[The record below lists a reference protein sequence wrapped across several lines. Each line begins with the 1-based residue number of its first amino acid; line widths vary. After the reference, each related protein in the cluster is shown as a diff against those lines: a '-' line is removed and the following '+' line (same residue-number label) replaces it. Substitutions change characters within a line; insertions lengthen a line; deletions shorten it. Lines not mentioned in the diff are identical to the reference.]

1 MPLSKAAKQGLSLAK
16 SGDCVAAAIALE
28 RAESEDHRPV
38 TAAALAGC
46 HVALGELVLAHE
58 IYEALAK
65 ESAAA
70 SWTLEDRI
78 SAAEAKKKALALEAR
93 IPKVLLEIQPKDA
106 RLDVRAG
113 GRKVEL
119 PFAPIRVSPDEK
131 VEIEVRAEGFATE
144 KLSVVLGE
152 GQKKT
157 LTVVLKPVAAPKNP
171 ELPVDPPGAGGPK
184 LPSHWMGVRFRGLVV
199 PQFLMNIV
207 GEGGTSTYWPGVG
220 LTYTE
225 RLGTVD
231 IEPSLT
237 FTSYALGTTAF
248 KPHGV
253 PDTEWELLES
263 DLWGATAA
271 LDIMYRVALDTSGT
285 VELRIGG
292 GFGIGLAFTGDLYRW
307 QSFPKNGEQRRPR
320 HLREV
325 QGPERPGGD
334 VPILQPARQG
344 RESLR
349 TARRLLERRWCAPA
363 GLPVAVTPASRLRV
377 QADASHRHRPRGR
390 AHAERLLDRDWRPFR
405 LLTFRGVLSH
415 RGICCLGWGSSSTTT
430 RVEPSNVWPRTFGI
444 RTCRKR
450 PSGRARWPQLLRCS
464 RRQRCPRSRCDSR
477 GTSGLVRRTPR
488 ESSTSR

>member
-1 MPLSKAAKQGLSLAK
+1 MALFGTIVALGASALAATAEAAPKPLSKAAKQGLSLAK

-78 SAAEAKKKALALEAR
+78 SATEAKKKALALEAR

-220 LTYTE
+220 LTYSE

-307 QSFPKNGEQRRPR
+307 QSFPKNGEQGDPATY
-320 HLREV
+320 EKCK
-325 QGPERPGGD
+325 GPND
-334 VPILQPARQG
+334 
-344 RESLR
+344 
-349 TARRLLERRWCAPA
+349 PA
-363 GLPVAVTPASRLRV
+363 GTFRYCNQLDKDANRFGQPDAYWNDGGARPLVYPWLSLPQAAFAFRPTPAIAIDLEV
-377 QADASHRHRPRGR
+377 G
-390 AHAERLLDRDWRPFR
+390 
-405 LLTFRGVLSH
+405 LTLNGFLTGTGV
-415 RGICCLGWGSSSTTT
+415 R
-430 RVEPSNVWPRTFGI
+430 FGF
-444 RTCRKR
+444 
-450 PSGRARWPQLLRCS
+450 
-464 RRQRCPRSRCDSR
+464 
-477 GTSGLVRRTPR
+477 
-488 ESSTSR
+488 